1 MSSPF
6 AVGTPLPVLRKL
18 RRRFWLAYMSLD
30 LPFVP
35 AVPVAFVA
43 MNGLWDTEEL
53 FVLARWFALVYII
66 KTIIWSGLLFALLRP
81 VDTWLDKTAAGTA
94 TDHDL
99 KAAALASHRFPYFFL
114 GPWSL
119 IWGLQYLVIFFDQEN
134 LPVATEYP
142 SIMVPFC
149 ITVGLAAGIFNIP
162 FNTLLLSSVN
172 GAMSLALR
180 SRGLT
185 VRRISDSIRIRL
197 VVITLG
203 IAISATGWMVCAGYT
218 IEMRTNAHD
227 LRLRGRLVREDV
239 AEHVLRHLF
248 SGKPLSAADVESAL
262 RVSRENE
269 PLIHPFAIFD
279 GKFFIDEET
288 GNKLRANLGLLYLE
302 GGDTEVERH
311 DPRLHLAVTAE
322 KIDDRLLVGAVV
334 DVKPRASDLYV
345 FGVIFFFINVVIFA
359 PMVAFLV
366 GRALADPI
374 ASVGAALQ
382 DITARTDFT
391 GLGRIPVYRNDEL
404 GVLSG
409 RANEMI
415 DALER
420 IWADNRQHLVD
431 VEEKNMALVTA
442 QHELLQNNEDLVAAA
457 KAKSQFL
464 ASMSH
469 ELRTPLN
476 AIIGFS
482 RLVLKKTEGIIPEQQ
497 KKNLRLINDS
507 GQALLALVN
516 DLLDFERIE
525 AGRLK
530 ITIEDVDVDDMI
542 STMEATLKPNAEK
555 KAMTLACRVE
565 PYPDQRGPL
574 RVKTDPDRLRQIL
587 VNFTNNAIKYS
598 EKGHVDVVVRRT
610 AAGVVFSV
618 KDEGIGIPKD
628 QLQKI
633 FEPFH
638 QVDGGF
644 SREREGVGLGLA
656 IVGRLVEMLG
666 GTIGVESEAG
676 VGSTFSFTLP
686 LSTIVEALPADSP
699 VSTPPTPGPHSGP
712 LPLGVKRVD
721 VVVVE
726 DDAATLALLE
736 QHLNPGEKP
745 ELGQTTFRIRRA
757 RTVKEAVACFDDVVP
772 AAVVLDLSLPGI
784 DDGFAVLEDLRA
796 RAGGK
801 EVQVVVFTARDVAD
815 IDGARLTKHHA
826 SVVQKGDQGAELV
839 AEALRASFPAT
850 TTTEKV

>member
-1 MSSPF
+1 MTSSTNT
-6 AVGTPLPVLRKL
+6 ATTPAPAPMPPQRWRL
-18 RRRFWLAYMSLD
+18 WLAYMSLD

-43 MNGLWDTEEL
+43 MNGLWDTDEL
-53 FVLARWFALVYII
+53 FVLIRWFALVYVI
-66 KTIIWSGLLFALLRP
+66 KTIFWSLLMFGLLRP
-81 VDTWLDKTAAGTA
+81 VDNWLA
-94 TDHDL
+94 
-99 KAAALASHRFPYFFL
+99 KAANGIDTNDDLRRAAVASHRFPYVFL
-114 GPWSL
+114 GPWSVV
-119 IWGLQYLVIFFDQEN
+119 WGVQYLIIFLDQDN
-134 LPVATEYP
+134 LPIATEYP
-142 SIMVPFC
+142 TIMVPFC
-149 ITVGLAAGIFNIP
+149 ITVALAAGIFNIP
-162 FNTLLLSSVN
+162 FNTLLLSRVN
-172 GAMSLALR
+172 GVMSLALR

-185 VRRISDSIRIRL
+185 VQRVSDSIRARL

-227 LRLRGRLVREDV
+227 LVMRGRLAREDV

-248 SGKPLSAADVESAL
+248 SGKPLSGPDVEGAL
-262 RVSRENE
+262 RRTGDVGE
-269 PLIHPFAIFD
+269 LIHPFAIFD
-279 GKFFIDEET
+279 GQLFIDEET
-288 GNKLRANLGLLYLE
+288 GAKLRSNPGLLYLE
-302 GGDTEVERH
+302 EDDAQVERH

-334 DVKPRASDLYV
+334 DVKPQASDLYI

-374 ASVGAALQ
+374 ANVGAALQ
-382 DITARTDFT
+382 DITTRTDFT
-391 GLGRIPVYRNDEL
+391 GLARIPVYRNDEL
-404 GVLSG
+404 GTLSG

-420 IWADNRQHLVD
+420 IWADNRKHLVD
-431 VEEKNMALVTA
+431 VEKKNNALELA
-442 QHELLQNNEDLVAAA
+442 QRELLQNNEDLVAAA
-457 KAKSQFL
+457 RAKSQFL

-482 RLVLKKTEGIIPEQQ
+482 RLVLKKTEGQIPEQQ

-542 STMEATLKPNAEK
+542 ATMEATLRPNAEK
-555 KAMTLACRVE
+555 KSMTLACRV
-565 PYPDQRGPL
+565 DGPPL
-574 RVKTDPDRLRQIL
+574 SVKTDPDRLRQIL

-598 EKGHVDVVVRRT
+598 DKGHVDVVVSRT

-666 GTIGVESEAG
+666 GTIAVESEAG

-686 LSTIVEALPADSP
+686 SSAIVETAVAPASSP
-699 VSTPPTPGPHSGP
+699 QTPGPAVPGQ
-712 LPLGVKRVD
+712 LRVD

-736 QHLNPGEKP
+736 QHLNPSDKP
-745 ELGQTTFRIRRA
+745 ESGQSVFRVRRA
-757 RTVKEAVACFDDVVP
+757 RSVKEAIACFADAMP
-772 AAVVLDLSLPGI
+772 AAVVLDLSLPGS
-784 DDGFAVLEDLRA
+784 DDGFLVLEDLRA
-796 RAGGK
+796 RAEGK
-801 EVQVVVFTARDVAD
+801 TVQVVVFTARDLAD
-815 IDGARLTKHHA
+815 IDGARLTRHHA

-839 AEALRASFPAT
+839 AEALRASFRIG
-850 TTTEKV
+850 

>member
-1 MSSPF
+1 MTTTSVSP
-6 AVGTPLPVLRKL
+6 APATPPAGLRHL
-18 RRRFWLAYMSLD
+18 RRSCWLAYVSLD

-43 MNGLWDTEEL
+43 TNGLWNSEEIP
-53 FVLARWFALVYII
+53 VLASWFFLVFLV
-66 KTIIWSGLLFALLRP
+66 KTLIWSLLLFGLLRP
-81 VDTWLDKTAAGTA
+81 VDVWLDKSAAGNA
-94 TDHDL
+94 TDDDL
-99 KAAALASHRFPYFFL
+99 LRAAVASHRFPYLFL
-114 GPWSL
+114 LPWSL
-119 IWGLQYLVIFFDQEN
+119 VWGLQYLIIFIDREN
-134 LPVATEYP
+134 LPIATEYP
-142 SIMVPFC
+142 SVMVPFC
-149 ITVGLAAGIFNIP
+149 ITVSLAAGVFNIP
-162 FNTLLLSSVN
+162 FNTLLLSRAN
-172 GAMSLALR
+172 GALSLELR
-180 SRGLT
+180 RRGLS
-185 VRRISDSIRIRL
+185 VRRTSDSIRIRL

-227 LRLRGRLVREDV
+227 LLMRGRLAREDV
-239 AEHVLRHLF
+239 AEHVLRRLF
-248 SGKPLSAADVESAL
+248 RGQELKGPDVESAL
-262 RVSRENE
+262 RISRAAD

-279 GKFFIDEET
+279 GELFIDAET
-288 GNKLRANLGLLYLE
+288 GEKLRANPGLLYLE
-302 GGDTEVERH
+302 EGNAQVERH

-322 KIDDRLLVGAVV
+322 MIDDRLLVGTVI
-334 DVKPRASDLYV
+334 DVQPRASDLYI

-359 PMVAFLV
+359 PVVAFLV

-382 DITARTDFT
+382 DITTRTDFSS
-391 GLGRIPVYRNDEL
+391 LARIPVYRNDEL
-404 GVLSG
+404 GALSS

-420 IWADNRQHLVD
+420 IWADNRQHVID
-431 VEEKNMALVTA
+431 VEEKNQALEAA
-442 QHELLQNNEDLVAAA
+442 QHELVQNNDDLVAAA

-482 RLVLKKTEGIIPEQQ
+482 RLVLKKTEGQIPEQQ
-497 KKNLRLINDS
+497 QKNLRLINDS

-530 ITIEDVDVDDMI
+530 ITIEEVDVDEMI
-542 STMEATLKPNAEK
+542 GTMEATLRPTAEK
-555 KAMTLACRVE
+555 KGMTLACRVE
-565 PYPDQRGPL
+565 GGPL
-574 RVKTDPDRLRQIL
+574 WVKTDPDRLRQIL

-598 EKGHVDVVVRRT
+598 EKGHVDVVVRST
-610 AAGVVFSV
+610 AVGVVFSV
-618 KDEGIGIPKD
+618 KDQGIGIPKD
-628 QLQKI
+628 QLKKI

-666 GTIGVESEAG
+666 GTVAVESEAG

-686 LSTIVEALPADSP
+686 LGALIEKARPAPSQANP
-699 VSTPPTPGPHSGP
+699 VGSKS
-712 LPLGVKRVD
+712 VD

-726 DDAATLALLE
+726 DDAATLALIE
-736 QHLNPGEKP
+736 QHLNPNEKP
-745 ELGQTTFRIRRA
+745 ELGQTTFRVRRA
-757 RTVKEAVACFDDVVP
+757 RNVKEAMACFDDVIP
-772 AAVVLDLSLPGI
+772 AALVLDLALPGL

-796 RAGGK
+796 RAAGK

-815 IDGARLTKHHA
+815 VDGGRLTRHHA

-839 AEALRASFPAT
+839 AEALRASFR
-850 TTTEKV
+850 VG